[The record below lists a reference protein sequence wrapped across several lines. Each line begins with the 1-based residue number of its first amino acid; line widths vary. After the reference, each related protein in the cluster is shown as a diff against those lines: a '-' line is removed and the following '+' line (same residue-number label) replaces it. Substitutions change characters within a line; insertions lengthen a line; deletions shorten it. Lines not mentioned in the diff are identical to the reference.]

1 MKSQTKGQARKQIY
15 FICINDVE
23 INDLKASTDKIWQQH
38 LTEDNKKKKKKKQ
51 MQKIKPSGNVT
62 QKQ

>member
-1 MKSQTKGQARKQIY
+1 MKSQTKGQALKQIY

-38 LTEDNKKKKKKKQ
+38 LTEDNQKKKKKQ
-51 MQKIKPSGNVT
+51 MQKIKSSGNVT

>member
-38 LTEDNKKKKKKKQ
+38 LTEDNKKKKKKQ